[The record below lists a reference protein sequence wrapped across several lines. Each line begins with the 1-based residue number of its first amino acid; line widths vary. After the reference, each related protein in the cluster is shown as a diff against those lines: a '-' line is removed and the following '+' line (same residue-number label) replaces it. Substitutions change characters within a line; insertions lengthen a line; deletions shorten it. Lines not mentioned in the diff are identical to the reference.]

1 MTRTTMETCDFR
13 NKLESAPCETG
24 APYPQ
29 GEKKNFPGEKKK
41 KTIRNADSVHTEV
54 VVETGG
60 KTRVGRK
67 VGTTEKKRKTIMI
80 SDLMGYRA

>member
-1 MTRTTMETCDFR
+1 MTRPTMETCDFR

-41 KTIRNADSVHTEV
+41 KNHTERWLGPL
-54 VVETGG
+54 GG
-60 KTRVGRK
+60 CRGNWWENSSR
-67 VGTTEKKRKTIMI
+67 
-80 SDLMGYRA
+80 S